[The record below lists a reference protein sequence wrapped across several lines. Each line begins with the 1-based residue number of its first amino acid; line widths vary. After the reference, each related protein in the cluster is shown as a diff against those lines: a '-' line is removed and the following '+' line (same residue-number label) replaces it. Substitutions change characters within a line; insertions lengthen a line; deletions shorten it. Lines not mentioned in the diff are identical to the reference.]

1 MKKLFILL
9 SAFMSIPAIAYT
21 VDNSVEE
28 KISDCKVNFENEVV
42 VQSFRK
48 VRDCLVEKRVDS
60 KSFHV
65 YQENRLEDAN
75 ADLFESH
82 TEFFKTIFLYSFIIG
97 AFSMLF
103 KQGLTERIKNDPAE
117 AVMLMLAT
125 VTTTTL
131 VLSSSAFAV
140 RWIFDNFII
149 TNQTILVS
157 QNKILSDNIIEKK
170 KSIEANSDEV
180 SSLSK
185 TFSESVMS
193 SEVCAF
199 SYVNKHITASYDYD
213 FVDAD
218 IYEQDEFLKCIKEE
232 KTNAGV
238 FNMYGRS
245 PLNYAVK
252 VCSVK
257 HHNVDH
263 DCGSV
268 VFNNTPIEVVSTL
281 NITAPNII
289 TASESMKKVYCK
301 SVAQK
306 ELSHQKSE
314 YLCRNWNGS
323 EFEILNT
330 DIAEQEL
337 DTLIVKQVSLQT
349 HELIDALARSIDNEE
364 NLSEQPLFGMSKNLY
379 NLFFTDS
386 HDGEVIEKVSG
397 YLNTIDYSEGGSTL
411 LNNGWNVH
419 FYNNLNDH
427 QGVDSQDDLA
437 LLLINKI
444 ENLHDSDSIDSES
457 SKSFLNVLYD
467 PKLIVGSYVKPKFGD
482 TCIGEKGCFEFD
494 LLAFKKMVQHHPEI
508 LKILISVKTSSS
520 YAMAIGSD
528 TTKSIAVKANKMSD
542 MLLISFCVVAFYLMI
557 RFVIGFAINHYIR
570 ISTKSFIFT
579 TSMQYFLIT
588 KTDTS
593 KVITNFI
600 DLILDMFL
608 PIVVLFLTVILSNV
622 FLTVAHDYQVDI
634 VIAEYYSNEVVDV
647 GSSMAWLIVFLIS
660 FIVVIEMIYRIVDS
674 YRQQKLQ
681 MNHYQEDSTAINHNQ
696 IKSNLNELR
705 Y

>member
-1 MKKLFILL
+1 MKKLLILL
-9 SAFMSIPAIAYT
+9 SMFMSISANAYT
-21 VDNSVEE
+21 VDSSVEE
-28 KISDCKVNFENEVV
+28 KISDCKVDFENQVV
-42 VQSFRK
+42 VESFSK
-48 VRDCLVEKRVDS
+48 VRNCLVEKRVNS

-65 YQENRLEDAN
+65 HQENRLENAN

-97 AFSMLF
+97 FLCMLF
-103 KQGLTERIKNDPAE
+103 KQGLATRIKNDPAE

-131 VLSSSAFAV
+131 VLSSGAFAV

-157 QNKILSDNIIEKK
+157 QNKILADNIIEKK
-170 KSIEANSDEV
+170 KSIEANADEV

-193 SEVCAF
+193 SEICA
-199 SYVNKHITASYDYD
+199 STYVDKHITATYDYD
-213 FVDAD
+213 FVESD
-218 IYEQDEFLKCIKEE
+218 IYKEDEFLKCIKEE

-238 FNMYGRS
+238 FNMHGRS

-257 HHNVDH
+257 HHNVDY

-268 VFNNTPIEVVSTL
+268 VFNDTPVEVVSTL

-289 TASESMKKVYCK
+289 SASESMKKVYCK
-301 SVAQK
+301 SVSAK
-306 ELSHQKSE
+306 ELSHQKLE

-323 EFEILNT
+323 GFEILKT
-330 DIAEQEL
+330 DITEQEL
-337 DTLIVKQVSLQT
+337 DSLIVKQVSLQT
-349 HELIDALARSIDNEE
+349 HELIDSLARSIDNEE

-386 HDGEVIEKVSG
+386 HDGEVVEKISG
-397 YLNTIDYSEGGSTL
+397 YLNTIDYTDSSSTL
-411 LNNGWNVH
+411 LNSGWINKV
-419 FYNNLNDH
+419 FNDVNDH

-444 ENLHDSDSIDSES
+444 ENLHDSDSIDYES

-482 TCIGEKGCFEFD
+482 TCTGEKGCFEFD

-508 LKILISVKTSSS
+508 LKILISVKTSSA
-520 YAMAIGSD
+520 YAMTVGSD

-542 MLLISFCVVAFYLMI
+542 MLLISFCVVAFYLMF

-588 KTDTS
+588 KTDTL
-593 KVITNFI
+593 KVLTNFI

-622 FLTVAHDYQVDI
+622 FLTVAYDYQVDI
-634 VIAEYYSNEVVDV
+634 VIAEYYSNDVVDV
-647 GSSMAWLIVFLIS
+647 GSSIVWLIVFLIS
-660 FIVVIEMIYRIVDS
+660 FIVVIEMIYRIIES

-681 MNHYQEDSTAINHNQ
+681 MNNYQEDSTAINHNE
-696 IKSNLNELR
+696 IKNNLNKLR
-705 Y
+705 H